1 MDEQSLLTWFEQ
13 MEGRVSQTFT
23 PGTHQ
28 YAMRTALLTEM
39 QTALESVFPPSH
51 TVLRRWEDVR
61 SRESQAL
68 QNDHGS
74 RLEFAQDEL
83 IAIFRVAHRLLKEGH
98 AHKFADGIRAETT
111 MQCLDQAE
119 ALVKAGYVAAAMVL
133 AGGALETHLQN
144 VCGRFALSWSGDGSI
159 SKYKQ
164 ALDQARNQGLQNLV
178 TSSDSSLI
186 ESWGKDRNTA
196 AHTPTAFTKTP
207 AEVRLA
213 IEGIRQFLARAE

>member
-1 MDEQSLLTWFEQ
+1 MDEQRLLTWFEQ
-13 MEGRVSQTFT
+13 IEGRISQTFI

-83 IAIFRVAHRLLKEGH
+83 IAIFRVAHRLLRR
-98 AHKFADGIRAETT
+98 DTLT
-111 MQCLDQAE
+111 
-119 ALVKAGYVAAAMVL
+119 
-133 AGGALETHLQN
+133 
-144 VCGRFALSWSGDGSI
+144 GSRMAYARRPLYNA
-159 SKYKQ
+159 STKQ
-164 ALDQARNQGLQNLV
+164 
-178 TSSDSSLI
+178 
-186 ESWGKDRNTA
+186 
-196 AHTPTAFTKTP
+196 
-207 AEVRLA
+207 RLW
-213 IEGIRQFLARAE
+213 